1 MTSTE
6 QWLKWESRSFTGTSY
21 QEINEQLMH
30 TTFSGVRLTPLSA
43 GSTRLE
49 HKCSALSGLQMCELA
64 NKDTSF
70 IILPEAERCCFF

>member
-30 TTFSGVRLTPLSA
+30 TTFSGVWLTPLSA
-43 GSTRLE
+43 GSTRLYFRL
-49 HKCSALSGLQMCELA
+49 KFVSTDDFDGVTLFR
-64 NKDTSF
+64 NSF
-70 IILPEAERCCFF
+70 K